1 MLAQLCHRNNTLKNK
16 TMKTNF
22 LKATVLV
29 ALALVFTNCSKDDDE
44 PQVNPLATYINEAGF
59 NEETTDVINSSSYE
73 FGYSFMPTVN
83 GKIKAI
89 VAKIPDAH
97 TDMRVTIWDVAT
109 ETVLRT
115 ELVNVEADVEV
126 TKKITALSLTKDKE
140 YMITFNSD
148 DWYDHRRTDNS
159 NATYPFNAGNII
171 ITGYGYASGAAQT
184 FPVTFPNSYYA
195 GDVSF
200 KFQKN

>member
-1 MLAQLCHRNNTLKNK
+1 
-16 TMKTNF
+16 MKTNF
-22 LKATVLV
+22 LKATLLV

-44 PQVNPLATYINEAGF
+44 PQVNPLTDYVTAAGF
-59 NEETTDVINSSSYE
+59 NEVTTDVINGGDYE

-115 ELVNVEADVEV
+115 ELLTVEANVEV
-126 TKKITALSLTKDKE
+126 TKIITALSLTKNKE

-148 DWYDHRRTDNS
+148 DWYNHKRTDNS
-159 NATYPFNAGNII
+159 NATYPFTSGDIM
-171 ITGYGYASGAAQT
+171 ITGYGYASGTAQT
-184 FPVTFPNSYYA
+184 FPVTYPNNYYA

>member
-1 MLAQLCHRNNTLKNK
+1 
-16 TMKTNF
+16 MKTNF
-22 LKATVLV
+22 LKATLLV

-59 NEETTDVINSSSYE
+59 NEETINFINSGDYE
-73 FGYSFMPTVN
+73 FGYSFIPTVN
-83 GKIKAI
+83 GKMKAI

-97 TDMRVTIWDVAT
+97 TDMRVTIWDAET

-115 ELVNVEADVEV
+115 ELITVEADVEV

-140 YMITFNSD
+140 YMITFNSN
-148 DWYDHRRTDNS
+148 DWYDHRRADSS
-159 NATYPFNAGNII
+159 NATYPFTSGDII
-171 ITGYGYASGAAQT
+171 VTGYGYAGGTTQT
-184 FPVTFPNSYYA
+184 FPVTYPNNYYA